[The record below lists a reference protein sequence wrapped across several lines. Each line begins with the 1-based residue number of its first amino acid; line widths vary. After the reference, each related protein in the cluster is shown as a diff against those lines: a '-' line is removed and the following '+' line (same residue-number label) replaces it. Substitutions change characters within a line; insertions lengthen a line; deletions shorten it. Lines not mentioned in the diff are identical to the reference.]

1 MKRLTSITALI
12 ILLVFFGPV
21 WVATSK
27 KDNNKKLTFVMVPK
41 GVNPYYEPCFEGF
54 KAAAARYNINVDMV
68 SPPKFDLAL
77 QIQAIEDLIDQKVD
91 GIAISAFHDTGLI
104 TVIDEAIKAGIKVIT
119 FDAPAPSTKAMS
131 YVGTDNYKAGYEAG
145 RKIAQLIK
153 KKSGEVAIL
162 QGGIDT
168 PNLTLRTKGLKQ
180 ALSDIA
186 PDIKVV
192 AVEDTQGEFALSVNK
207 TEELIQKHPRL
218 NAIFGVS
225 ALETPA
231 AALVVKDMKRKNIIV
246 GGFDDLKDT
255 LKGIRDGYIQFCV
268 VQSTYKMG
276 WLSVRLLLDLVHG
289 KEVPKVIDTDII
301 IVDKH
306 NVDSYFDEMRK
317 GLD

>member
-1 MKRLTSITALI
+1 MKKLTTLSALI
-12 ILLVFFGPV
+12 ILLVLSGPV
-21 WVATSK
+21 WVVTNK
-27 KDNNKKLTFVMVPK
+27 KENNKKLTFVMVPK

-54 KAAAARYNINVDMV
+54 KAAAAKYNINVDMV

-77 QIQAIEDLIDQKVD
+77 QIQAIEDLIGQNVD
-91 GIAISAFHDTGLI
+91 GIAISAYHDTGLV

-131 YVGTDNYKAGYEAG
+131 YVGTDNYKAGYAAG
-145 RKIAQLIK
+145 RKIALLIK
-153 KKSGEVAIL
+153 KGRGEVAIL

-168 PNLTLRTKGLKQ
+168 PNLKLRTKGFKQ
-180 ALSDIA
+180 ALLDIA

-231 AALVVKDMKRKNIIV
+231 AALVIKDMKRKDIIV

-255 LKGIRDGYIQFCV
+255 LKGIKEGYIQFCV

-276 WLSVRLLLDLVHG
+276 WISVELLLNLVNG
-289 KEVPKVIDTDII
+289 KPVPSVIDTDIV
-301 IVDKH
+301 IVDKR
-306 NVDSYFDEMRK
+306 NVDTYSEEMRK
-317 GLD
+317 ELN